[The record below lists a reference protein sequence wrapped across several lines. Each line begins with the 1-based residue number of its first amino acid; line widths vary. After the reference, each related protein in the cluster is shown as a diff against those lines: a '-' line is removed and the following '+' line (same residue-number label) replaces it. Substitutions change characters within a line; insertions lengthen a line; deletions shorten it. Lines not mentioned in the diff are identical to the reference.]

1 MSATEYFDRPPA
13 GWFVLDVMRK
23 ESRKWDWV
31 ALMVDVDPD
40 HPKDYRPS
48 GRAVH
53 QRWVRIA
60 GKHRNGDA
68 ARDAL
73 ENLIATRH

>member
-1 MSATEYFDRPPA
+1 
-13 GWFVLDVMRK
+13 
-23 ESRKWDWV
+23 
-31 ALMVDVDPD
+31 MVDVDPD
-40 HPKDYRPS
+40 DLKNRPCDFPARFYVHPKDYRPS